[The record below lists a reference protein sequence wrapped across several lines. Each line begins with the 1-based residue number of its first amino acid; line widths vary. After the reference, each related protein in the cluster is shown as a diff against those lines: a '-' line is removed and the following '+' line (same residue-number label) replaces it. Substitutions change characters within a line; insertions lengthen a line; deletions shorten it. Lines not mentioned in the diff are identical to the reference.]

1 MFCSAT
7 IIKHHMHYL
16 MNGMHT
22 WEAHRGTTTNC
33 FSPTTTTTTTTATA
47 KFNMTVLISFDY
59 QAIRL

>member
-1 MFCSAT
+1 
-7 IIKHHMHYL
+7 MHYL

-33 FSPTTTTTTTTATA
+33 FSPTTTTTTTATA